1 MIEMKKTGHLFFA
14 VLIGAQICAPTLTRA
29 APSELAAV
37 QAQLATAEKQNKK
50 LDAAVKES
58 DKTVE
63 KTKTQLV
70 SAADRVTR
78 LESERTAIAK
88 NIADLGARS
97 AILQKETEENRG
109 RLGDAAAGLLAIS
122 RGVSFDADNA
132 REYVLTSALLTGV
145 SGQIDADMRAAAAQ
159 IAELETVQENKRAQ
173 QEKLVAS
180 AKKYKT
186 ERSEL
191 DKLLKTRTAQ
201 NQKLRDQQTEL
212 QAKLRALS
220 ARAKNLAELMSGV
233 GSSAL
238 SADTSFSTKKLRAPV
253 SGKLVALFGEKSAL
267 GLISDGWR
275 IRASGGALVSAP
287 ADGIVK
293 FADNFKGFGRVLILS
308 HKNGYNSVMTG
319 LGSID
324 VLLGQEV
331 LAGEPVARMPD
342 SNAIRTAAADQNT
355 GWFSSGPK
363 PEMYLEIRRGA
374 NAVDPARLF
383 SEPS

>member
-1 MIEMKKTGHLFFA
+1 MKKSSAFYLVFGLWS
-14 VLIGAQICAPTLTRA
+14 LILAPAPSHA
-29 APSELAAV
+29 ATSELAVV

-70 SAADRVTR
+70 TAADKVTK
-78 LESERTAIAK
+78 LESERSALAK

-97 AILQKETEENRG
+97 VVLQKGIDENRG
-109 RLGDAAAGLLAIS
+109 RLNDAAAGLLAIS

-132 REYVLTSALLTGV
+132 RDYVLASALLTGV

-159 IAELETVQENKRAQ
+159 IAELDEVQKDKQIQ
-173 QEKLVAS
+173 QEKLGAT
-180 AKKYKT
+180 AKKYNA
-186 ERSEL
+186 ERQGL

-201 NQKLRDQQTEL
+201 NQKLRDQQAEL
-212 QAKLRALS
+212 QAKLRVLS

-238 SADTSFSTKKLRAPV
+238 SADTSFSTRKLRAPV
-253 SGKLVALFGEKSAL
+253 AGKLVALFGEKSAL

-342 SNAIRTAAADQNT
+342 SNTIRTAAADQDT

-363 PEMYLEIRRGA
+363 PEMYLEIRRGPT
-374 NAVDPARLF
+374 AVDPARLF
-383 SEPS
+383 NEPS